1 MEAHPPEKWVRV
13 SADTLLDVEDSRD
26 EALQSQDE
34 VAAYIDNKTPKKDS
48 LDLCLLTVL
57 GYSRLWAKTKQVFI
71 MQTVPFQ
78 LQL

>member
-34 VAAYIDNKTPKKDS
+34 VAAYTDNKTPKKDS
-48 LDLCLLTVL
+48 LDV
-57 GYSRLWAKTKQVFI
+57 GYIYVC
-71 MQTVPFQ
+71 
-78 LQL
+78 

>member
-48 LDLCLLTVL
+48 LDVL
-57 GYSRLWAKTKQVFI
+57 SMF
-71 MQTVPFQ
+71 
-78 LQL
+78 